1 MVVQVQYQI
10 FGCTRSFLYY
20 LCTAN
25 TFCILPGKKITINI
39 QAHLVKQCTGNRLV
53 QHLYILCITIGLY
66 TLLFWLYKSYT
77 KYLYVPEVYC
87 IAYVQPMY
95 TQIIVYR
102 LFRILYI
109 ATLYK
114 LHLAVVMG
122 RTDKKNRTHSHEKH
136 SKTPCFQEK
145 HS

>member
-25 TFCILPGKKITINI
+25 TFCILPKKKITINI

-53 QHLYILCITIGLY
+53 QHLYILCITNGLY

-77 KYLYVPEVYC
+77 KYLFVPEFYC
-87 IAYVQPMY
+87 IAYVLLMY

-102 LFRILYI
+102 LFRTLYI
-109 ATLYK
+109 AILYT
-114 LHLAVVMG
+114 LHLVVV
-122 RTDKKNRTHSHEKH
+122 DKNVSQLFHITLVHYI
-136 SKTPCFQEK
+136 
-145 HS
+145 

>member
-25 TFCILPGKKITINI
+25 TFCILPRKKITINI

-87 IAYVQPMY
+87 IADLPEILSSFIDNDYN
-95 TQIIVYR
+95 YR
-102 LFRILYI
+102 
-109 ATLYK
+109 
-114 LHLAVVMG
+114 
-122 RTDKKNRTHSHEKH
+122 
-136 SKTPCFQEK
+136 
-145 HS
+145 